1 MEREDG
7 KIIQLLSK
15 DGALFDFKEGLRDLS
30 KMIGSV
36 VEDGGFDEMIPIPVA
51 TKETLNLLKNWCEI
65 HNYEISPVAKPVK
78 SSSLEKNL
86 SHIDFAFFQALSQ
99 EETLQLLEVN
109 FNSSTCFQTVRS
121 WPILSTTKI
130 CWTYVACAYIQIT
143 SWDQVAPFPNPPQT
157 HHCLIHSLLI
167 EPKFKEMCEENGA
180 NPVITKLDEEGY
192 RNLYPWAF
200 VGDSELFLEYLKDHS
215 LLNQAFSCTHHRVYH
230 SQDFVHIF
238 SLH

>member
-99 EETLQLLEVN
+99 EETLQLLELAYFIDYKNLLDICCVRIYTDY
-109 FNSSTCFQTVRS
+109 FMGLGSSF
-121 WPILSTTKI
+121 PESTTDASLPDSFIVNRAKI
-130 CWTYVACAYIQIT
+130 Q
-143 SWDQVAPFPNPPQT
+143 
-157 HHCLIHSLLI
+157 
-167 EPKFKEMCEENGA
+167 
-180 NPVITKLDEEGY
+180 
-192 RNLYPWAF
+192 RN
-200 VGDSELFLEYLKDHS
+200 VRRERSK
-215 LLNQAFSCTHHRVYH
+215 SCYH
-230 SQDFVHIF
+230 KTR
-238 SLH
+238 

>member
-99 EETLQLLEVN
+99 EETLQLLELAYFIDYKN
-109 FNSSTCFQTVRS
+109 LLDICCVR
-121 WPILSTTKI
+121 IYTDYFMGL
-130 CWTYVACAYIQIT
+130 
-143 SWDQVAPFPNPPQT
+143 
-157 HHCLIHSLLI
+157 